1 MSISA
6 YDFKHADGTT
16 LGSVHTLEG
25 NGPNAASVPLQI
37 REIDFSQTPL
47 VELIVDGDVTSR
59 FATAVINYSA
69 IDDYSIVDRSIDVI
83 GEFVYSAQLEVGK
96 PITLFNDATGEF
108 WSGTVAGA
116 EIYTAGIT
124 TIALSFP
131 LPSDFST
138 WLSSARVSTVRSF
151 DLVDGAYSGTYVAA
165 EQGSFID
172 GAGNTHIRVNAHT
185 PLATPSYPVV
195 AVTTGANGSF
205 TIEDSA
211 NGSAQF
217 RVGSVF
223 QLRNNDFSG
232 ANGLYTVSAVETSG
246 SYTITAVN
254 ESAKT
259 ITIAGDHHILF
270 VNNKQISIS
279 GGQAHDVRLTIASAS
294 ALGASTVI
302 TTVEALPTTVVASNT
317 LVCVP
322 AMTNIRVS
330 GSIPVGTGVTGE
342 TVPAAPESFAFSAPP
357 AITPTA
363 ANTFLITWRIAGN
376 HAAKF
381 TPGSP
386 ILVKNNNYY
395 SYNEFPVQSVS
406 FSSGM
411 THIVTQITTQA
422 AQTPAPGASGQLV
435 YPAPAADF
443 GYLRYHVDSP
453 LSPLQLVGKGSP
465 LYNSTTT
472 WGQAMQDNA
481 INMTENFRSGMV
493 APVTSVDAV
502 LGGRF
507 YLPKS
512 FANNTAVRTGTTFT
526 YTGDNAAPTVT
537 ETHTVSAYG
546 VTGNDFV
553 IAVTGTIN
561 PVFTGGG
568 SVRFAGVEPTA
579 PLIGQLWYDQG
590 TPQLMHLTNDIGW
603 SGVLVQRVPAI
614 SYVDMGNQAIKK
626 MADPTD
632 PQDAVNLQTG
642 DRLYIAKTG
651 GYSTNVNTR
660 SGSMTGT
667 LNFGTEPVA
676 VSGLWSTLPIGINM
690 SAGDLHMFDDS
701 SIVFDATSTGGVF
714 MRGDGGIE
722 VDRSYVRVGDDV
734 NNLTIQTHVGGA
746 PTATFTTS
754 TTGNSSLDMGLNK
767 IVNLSTPSASNDAAN
782 KAYVDSLSNGIVWL
796 QPVIDPNLFRDDLNT
811 PPFITAA
818 VAGVSTGATNYWKIS
833 GNWASSFAAGQILTI
848 TDNTFPAAN
857 GSYVV
862 VSAANNGGNTDVTVT
877 ASTIPVGTTVTG
889 TASDTSIPTHKT
901 FIVGTSPTGAW
912 AGLAGHAVVY
922 TVTNID
928 PVTQVQTW
936 GWMDVMGR
944 AVQVGDRFGVFVEPD
959 AEDPLNIMPAG
970 GLVSSAGKIA
980 TITNTAPL
988 TYSFYTPTEPYAFS
1002 VTGVS
1007 PTLNS
1012 NAGSTKSPHFGHSYT
1027 FRGTYGSGSY
1037 GSNYKWIEFAGPSMF
1052 AAGGGLK
1059 YAGSVLNVGAGAGIT
1074 VNSDTVQ
1081 IDNTY
1086 VSGIYVRLDGTYA
1099 MTGALKLGGNQI
1111 NNVGT
1116 PTLSTDAANKL
1127 YADNQDALRVAKAG
1141 DTMSG
1146 SLTFTSGTVTGIA
1159 YPSANQDAASK
1170 VYVDNQTALR
1180 VAKTGDTMSGS
1191 LVMTGAGVGITLP
1204 NAPVVATD
1212 AVNKTYADSKLSL
1225 SGGTMIGT
1233 LTLASNPVGNLD
1245 AAPKQYVDNGF
1256 VKVAASTSMNAA
1268 VNVTFTGGGEVLGL
1282 PNTPS
1287 TGSAATSKT
1296 YVDTQLALKAT
1307 DTNVVHT
1314 TGTETINGDK
1324 TFNGVTTIKNNTIVA
1339 ANGVNNNLA
1348 ITASAVS
1355 LVGTPVNSGGASNI
1369 TITGGVNTGG
1379 IGGSVSLTGGNGST
1393 IGGDITI
1400 AGGQG
1405 SAGQGGNVTITTG
1418 IGSTTPGQLTLTA
1431 GSASLQLQT
1440 TGVWRVGG
1448 LAPTAK
1454 SQALC
1459 ADAVNP
1465 TTASPTWQL
1474 VGTRVAAAPANS
1486 AAPGVI
1492 GNWFADDSYFY
1503 VYGATGWRRI
1513 ATTTF

>member
-16 LGSVHTLEG
+16 LGSVYTLEG
-25 NGPNAASVPLQI
+25 NGPSAASVPLQI

-59 FATAVINYSA
+59 FATAVINYA
-69 IDDYSIVDRSIDVI
+69 AVDDYSIADQSIDVV
-83 GEFVYSAQLEVGK
+83 GEFVYSAQLETGK
-96 PITLFNDATGEF
+96 PITLFNSATGEF
-108 WSGTVAGA
+108 WSGTITAA
-116 EIYTAGIT
+116 EIFNAGIT
-124 TIALSFP
+124 TIGLSFP
-131 LPSDFST
+131 LPAGFAG
-138 WLSSARVSTVRSF
+138 WLSMARVSTVRSF
-151 DLVDGAYSGTYVAA
+151 DLVDGAYSGTYAAA

-172 GAGNTHIRVNAHT
+172 GAGNTHIRVNEHT
-185 PLATPSYPVV
+185 PLATPSYPIV

-223 QLRNNDFSG
+223 HLENNDFPG
-232 ANGLYTVSAVETSG
+232 ANGSYTVAAVETSG

-270 VNNKQISIS
+270 VNNKQISVS

-317 LVCVP
+317 LVAVP
-322 AMTNIRVS
+322 AMTNVRVT
-330 GSIPVGTGVTGE
+330 GNVPVGTGVTGYAL
-342 TVPAAPESFAFSAPP
+342 PAVPESFLFSAPP
-357 AITPTA
+357 AIIPTA

-395 SYNEFPVQSVS
+395 GYNEFSVQSVS
-406 FSSGM
+406 FSADM
-411 THIVTQITTQA
+411 THIVTQVVTQN
-422 AQTPAPGASGQLV
+422 AQTPAPGSSGQLV

-465 LYNSTTT
+465 LYNATTT
-472 WGQAMQDNA
+472 WGQAMQNNA
-481 INMTENFRSGMV
+481 INITENFRSGLV

-507 YLPKS
+507 YMPKS
-512 FANNTAVRTGTTFT
+512 FAGNTSLRPGVSIS
-526 YTGDNAAPTVT
+526 YSGDNAAPTLT
-537 ETHTVSAYG
+537 ELYTVASYG

-553 IAVTGTIN
+553 IAVNETIN
-561 PVFTGGG
+561 ALFTGGG
-568 SVRFAGVEPTA
+568 HVRVVGVEPTS
-579 PLIGQLWYDQG
+579 PLVGQLWYDQG

-614 SYVDMGNQAIKK
+614 SYVDMGNQPITK
-626 MADPTD
+626 MADPTN

-651 GYSTNVNTR
+651 GYSANVNTR
-660 SGSMTGT
+660 SGSMLGS
-667 LNFGTEPVA
+667 LNFGVKPA
-676 VSGLWSTLPIGINM
+676 AADWSALGMNM
-690 SAGDLHMFDDS
+690 SAGDITMYVDSNVMFDAS
-701 SIVFDATSTGGVF
+701 STGGVYLQ
-714 MRGDGGIE
+714 GTGSVDVEQGHVQVGNGI
-722 VDRSYVRVGDDV
+722 DNYVTIR
-734 NNLTIQTHVGGA
+734 NNAGASPTI
-746 PTATFTTS
+746 TFTTA
-754 TTGNSSLDMGLNK
+754 TTGNGSLDMGLNK

-818 VAGVSTGATNYWKIS
+818 VVGVSTGATNYWKIS
-833 GNWASSFAAGQILTI
+833 GNFASSFAAGQVLTI

-877 ASTIPVGTTVTG
+877 ASTIPVGATVTG
-889 TASDTSIPTHKT
+889 NATDTSIPTHKT
-901 FIVGTSPTGAW
+901 FIVGTAPTGAW
-912 AGLAGHAVVY
+912 AGLARHAVVY

-928 PVTQVQTW
+928 PVTQAQTW

-959 AEDPLNIMPAG
+959 AEDPLNILPAG

-980 TITNTAPL
+980 TVTNVSPL

-1059 YAGSVLNVGAGAGIT
+1059 YAGSVLNVGAGAGII
-1074 VNSDTVQ
+1074 VNADTVQ
-1081 IDNTY
+1081 LDNTY
-1086 VSGIYVRLDGTYA
+1086 ASGIYVRLDGAYA

-1146 SLTFTSGTVTGIA
+1146 TLSFTSGTVTGIA
-1159 YPSANQDAASK
+1159 YPTANQDAASK
-1170 VYVDNQTALR
+1170 VFVDNQDALR
-1180 VAKTGDTMSGS
+1180 VAKAGDTMSGS

-1212 AVNKTYADSKLSL
+1212 AVNKSYADSKLSL
-1225 SGGTMIGT
+1225 SGGTMIGA
-1233 LTLASNPVGNLD
+1233 LTLSANPVGNLD

-1256 VKVAASTSMNAA
+1256 VKVTASTSMNAA

-1282 PNTPS
+1282 PTTPS

-1296 YVDTQLALKAT
+1296 YVDNQLALKAT
-1307 DTNVVHT
+1307 DSSVVHT
-1314 TGTETINGDK
+1314 SGNETINGDK
-1324 TFNGVTTIKNNTIVA
+1324 TFNGVTTIKNNTIVS

-1369 TITGGVNTGG
+1369 TIAGGVNTGG

-1405 SAGQGGNVTITTG
+1405 SAGQGGNITITTG

-1459 ADAVNP
+1459 ADVVNP

-1474 VGTRVAAAPANS
+1474 VGTRVASAPANS